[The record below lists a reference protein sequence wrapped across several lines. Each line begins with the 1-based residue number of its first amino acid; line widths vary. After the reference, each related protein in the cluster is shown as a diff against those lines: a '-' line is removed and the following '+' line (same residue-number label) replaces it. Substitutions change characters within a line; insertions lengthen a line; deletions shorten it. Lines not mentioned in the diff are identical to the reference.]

1 MPDHAMTKPST
12 RTPKR
17 TARRKP
23 RPARQPLTAATADR
37 HDLYTAAVQN
47 VAAEIDFVDQT
58 YKTLRGQYATR
69 LREDFCGTAQTC
81 AEWVR
86 RRPGNVAVGL
96 DLDEPTLQWG
106 REKVMSRLTEE
117 QQARVILK
125 NRDVRDPGRKAR
137 DMDLILAMNFSSN
150 ALMARSDML
159 AYFKAIRKSL
169 APGGLF
175 IMDCYG
181 GSESLLEQEERRACK
196 GFTYVWD
203 QVHYNPI
210 DATLDTAIHFEFKDG
225 TSIRNAFTYHWRLW
239 TLAELRDV
247 LADAGFAR
255 STVYWEGDDGKGGGD
270 GVFKPAARGDA
281 CASWIAYIVAEID

>member
-137 DMDLILAMNFSSN
+137 DMDLILAMNFSYMIFKTRDS
-150 ALMARSDML
+150 LREYFARARDNLAQDGML
-159 AYFKAIRKSL
+159 VIDVFGGYEAFKTLK
-169 APGGLF
+169 
-175 IMDCYG
+175 
-181 GSESLLEQEERRACK
+181 ERTRHDD
-196 GFTYVWD
+196 FTYVWE
-203 QVHYNPI
+203 QASYNPI
-210 DATLDTAIHFEFKDG
+210 DGHMVCHIHFAFPDK
-225 TSIRNAFTYHWRLW
+225 SKLKRAFTYEWRLW
-239 TLAELRDV
+239 TLPELQE
-247 LADAGFAR
+247 LLLEAGFSKA
-255 STVYWEGDDGKGGGD
+255 TVYWQGWDEDDEPDGD
-270 GVFKPAARGDA
+270 FQPATEAESDPGWV
-281 CASWIAYIVAEID
+281 SFVVAEK